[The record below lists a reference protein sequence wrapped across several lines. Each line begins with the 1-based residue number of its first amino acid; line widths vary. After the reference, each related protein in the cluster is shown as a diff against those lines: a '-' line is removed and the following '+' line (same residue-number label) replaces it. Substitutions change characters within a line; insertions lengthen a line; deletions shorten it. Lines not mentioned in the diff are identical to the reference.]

1 MAKFYLDTYAIVEYL
16 TGNEV
21 YGKYLK
27 GASLITCK
35 LNLMELYYVLLR
47 DSGESNADN
56 AYLAFRNYETP
67 IEEVDIKQAMK
78 FRLRMKARKS
88 DFSYADA
95 IGYAIAQRVGVLYLT
110 GDDHFRSLSGVEFHK

>member
-21 YGKYLK
+21 YRKYLK

-56 AYLAFRNYETP
+56 AYLAFRNY
-67 IEEVDIKQAMK
+67 
-78 FRLRMKARKS
+78 
-88 DFSYADA
+88 
-95 IGYAIAQRVGVLYLT
+95 
-110 GDDHFRSLSGVEFHK
+110 